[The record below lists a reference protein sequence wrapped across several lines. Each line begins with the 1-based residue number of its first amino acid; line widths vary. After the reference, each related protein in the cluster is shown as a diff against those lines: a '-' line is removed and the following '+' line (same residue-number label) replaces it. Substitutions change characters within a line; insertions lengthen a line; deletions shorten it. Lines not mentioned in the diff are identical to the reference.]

1 MEEKKTM
8 SNYFEWLATTPTTW
22 WHDSANPDEI
32 LRAKERGAMGV
43 TTNPV
48 LTYKTF
54 QAHPEIW
61 MPLVEKISDD
71 LDFEERAEALLKLVA
86 TSAAKQFEDVF
97 AATNGRHGLALGQL
111 NPSKAGDAEAMY
123 AQAKRIHSWADNIA
137 IKLPATGAGIEV
149 VEKLAEDGIPIC
161 ATINVSVA
169 QALAVAEAYER
180 GKKKCKSPALC
191 LVVQQV
197 GRLDD
202 YLRDV
207 AKDEHSNIQE
217 SDICLCGLAMARR
230 TYQIFQEKG
239 YSSVIMPAGLRGSYH
254 VTGMSGA
261 KVTFSIHPRVQ
272 DMILKEDPAQETGID
287 KPLDEAAM
295 KRLMGLYEFRRAYE
309 PDGLKKDEFITYGV
323 TQKLLSQFMESGWA
337 MLETYNSNKVSK
349 RWT

>member
-1 MEEKKTM
+1 MAT
-8 SNYFEWLATTPTTW
+8 YFEWLKTTPTTW

-32 LRAKERGAMGV
+32 IRAKELGAQGV

-71 LDFEERAEALLKLVA
+71 LDFEQRAEALLKLVA
-86 TSAAKQFEDVF
+86 ASAAKQFEDVF
-97 AATNGRHGLALGQL
+97 EKTSGRHGLALGQL
-111 NPSKAGDAEAMY
+111 NPSNAGDDEAMY
-123 AQAKRIHSWADNIA
+123 RQACRIHSWADNIA
-137 IKLPATGAGIEV
+137 IKLPATGAGIRV
-149 VEKLAEDGIPIC
+149 VEQLASDGIPIC

-180 GKKKCKSPALC
+180 GKKRCKKPALC

-207 AKDEHSNIQE
+207 ARDAQADILE
-217 SDICLCGLAMARR
+217 SDIRLCGLAMARR
-230 TYQIFQEKG
+230 TYELFTERG

-254 VTGMSGA
+254 VTGMAGA
-261 KVTFSIHPRVQ
+261 NVTFSIHPRVQ
-272 DMILKEDPAQETGID
+272 NMILDENPAQETGIE
-287 KPLDEAAM
+287 KPLDEAAL
-295 KRLMGLYEFRRAYE
+295 KRLMALEEFRKAYE
-309 PDGLKKDEFITYGV
+309 PDGLKSKDFITYGV
-323 TQKLLSQFMESGWA
+323 TQKLLSQFVETGWA
-337 MLETYNSNKVSK
+337 MLETYNSTKNST

>member
-1 MEEKKTM
+1 MG
-8 SNYFEWLATTPTTW
+8 NYFEWLAATPTTW

-32 LRAKERGAMGV
+32 LRAKALGAKGV

-61 MPLVEKISDD
+61 LPLVEKIPDD
-71 LDFEERAEALLKLVA
+71 LDFEARAEALLRLAAV
-86 TSAAKQFEDVF
+86 SAAAEFDDIF
-97 AATNGRHGLALGQL
+97 RATGGRHGLALGQL
-111 NPSKAGDAEAMY
+111 NPSKAGDSDAMY
-123 AQAKRIHSWADNIA
+123 AQARRIHSWADNIA
-137 IKLPATGAGIEV
+137 IKLPATGAGIDVIER
-149 VEKLAEDGIPIC
+149 LAEDGIPIC

-180 GKKKCKSPALC
+180 GRTKCAKPALC

-207 AKDEHSNIQE
+207 AKDGHSGIQE
-217 SDICLCGLAMARR
+217 SDIRLCGLAMARR
-230 TYQIFQEKG
+230 TYEIFQQRG

-254 VTGMSGA
+254 VTGMAGA
-261 KVTFSIHPRVQ
+261 KITFSIHPRVQ
-272 DMILKEDPAQETGID
+272 DIILKEDPKQEYGID
-287 KPLDEAAM
+287 KPLDEDAM

-309 PDGLKKDEFITYGV
+309 PDGLKKSEFITYGV
-323 TQKLLSQFMESGWA
+323 TQKLLSQFVEGGWA
-337 MLETYNSNKVSK
+337 MLETYHSNKVSS

>member
-1 MEEKKTM
+1 MG
-8 SNYFEWLATTPTTW
+8 NYFEWLKTTNTSW

-32 LRAKERGAMGV
+32 LRAKGLGAMGV

-86 TSAAKQFEDVF
+86 TAAAKEFEDVY
-97 AATNGRHGLALGQL
+97 AATDGRHGLALGQL

-123 AQAKRIHSWADNIA
+123 AQAKRIHSWAPNIA
-137 IKLPATGAGIEV
+137 IKIPATGAGIDV
-149 VEKLAEDGIPIC
+149 IEKLAEDGIAIC

-169 QALAVAEAYER
+169 QAIAVAEAYEK
-180 GKKKCKSPALC
+180 GKKKCAKPALC

-207 AKDEHSNIQE
+207 AKDSYSNITE
-217 SDICLCGLAMARR
+217 SDIQLCGLAMARK
-230 TYQIFQEKG
+230 TYGIFQEKG
-239 YSSVIMPAGLRGSYH
+239 YGSVIMPAGLRGSYH
-254 VTGMSGA
+254 VTGMAGA
-261 KVTFSIHPRVQ
+261 NVTFSIHPRVQ
-272 DMILKEDPAQETGID
+272 DIILAEDPKQEIGID

-309 PDGLKKDEFITYGV
+309 PDGIKKSEFITYGV
-323 TQKLLSQFMESGWA
+323 TQKLLSQFVEGGWSQ
-337 MLETYNSNKVSK
+337 LETYNSNKVSS